1 MTFILTLPW
10 PAPELWANRGPHWA
24 AKSKAVAKHRQW
36 AKFEA
41 MRAGINRPM
50 PRARLSFTFH
60 APPRSRPDLQ
70 NMPATMKAYIDGI
83 ADAMGCD
90 DRHFIPV
97 WPEAFGA
104 RVKLG
109 QIIITVSED

>member
-1 MTFILTLPW
+1 MAYTITLPW
-10 PAPELWANRGPHWA
+10 PAEELWANRRPHWSARHRETVKHRRWAKDA
-24 AKSKAVAKHRQW
+24 AKAARVPQA
-36 AKFEA
+36 
-41 MRAGINRPM
+41 
-50 PRARLSFTFH
+50 PRARLAFAFH
-60 APPRSRPDLQ
+60 PPPRSRPDLQ

-97 WPEAFGA
+97 WPEAFA
-104 RVKLG
+104 TRVKLG